1 MRIKPVIILFQITL
15 LLPFISNSQ
24 FSISNLSE
32 IEKIKSGTTY
42 IAMKDPNSEKVKE
55 YIEIFKRF
63 WTISK
68 PEFIKYSEIEKYLSP
83 ENSFLTIGGY
93 ETNTEFIKL
102 YQNGSQ
108 KHGIN
113 YSNTHIF
120 LELWTCDKKYFTS
133 KKKNKVF
140 GNGDKSQVAR
150 IELFTDFETLSNP
163 DLLYQSEYDGNGHI
177 RNWGPGV
184 LKNYLQT
191 LMGYLAKNENLSL
204 YTGSSN
210 AKELKKLKKE
220 ALYIPDYVLIK
231 FNKLNG
237 KETKKHDIKDIL
249 EDFKLKYIL
258 ISGADLNHKILKD
271 TNGFYYLIYI
281 KSSTDKYINVIHSLT
296 GEIIYSKYV
305 PLSYNIKSDDF
316 KELQEKI
323 N

>member
-1 MRIKPVIILFQITL
+1 MTPIIA
-15 LLPFISNSQ
+15 NSQ

-32 IEKIKSGTTY
+32 IAKIKSGTTY
-42 IAMKDPNSEKVKE
+42 IAMKDPNSEKTKE
-55 YIEIFKRF
+55 YIEVFKNY

-68 PEFIKYSEIEKYLSP
+68 AEFIKYSEIEKYLSP

-93 ETNTEFIKL
+93 ETNTEFTRL

-133 KKKNKVF
+133 KKKNKIF
-140 GNGDKSQVAR
+140 GNGDKIQVAR

-163 DLLYQSEYDGNGHI
+163 DLLYQSEFDGNGHI

-184 LKNYLQT
+184 LKNYVQA
-191 LMGYLAKNENLSL
+191 LMGYLAKNESHSL

-220 ALYIPDYVLIK
+220 SLYIPEYVLTK
-231 FNKLNG
+231 FNKFNG
-237 KETKKHDIKDIL
+237 NETKSMMKKT
-249 EDFKLKYIL
+249 FLKTLNLNIYFYPEL
-258 ISGADLNHKILKD
+258 I
-271 TNGFYYLIYI
+271 
-281 KSSTDKYINVIHSLT
+281 
-296 GEIIYSKYV
+296 
-305 PLSYNIKSDDF
+305 
-316 KELQEKI
+316 
-323 N
+323 

>member
-1 MRIKPVIILFQITL
+1 MQTKPMLILFLINL
-15 LLPFISNSQ
+15 LTPIIANSQ

-32 IEKIKSGTTY
+32 IAKIKSGTTY
-42 IAMKDPNSEKVKE
+42 IAMKDPNSEKTKE
-55 YIEIFKRF
+55 YIEVFKNY

-68 PEFIKYSEIEKYLSP
+68 AEFIKYSEIEKYLSP

-93 ETNTEFIKL
+93 ETNTEFTRL

-133 KKKNKVF
+133 KKKNKIF
-140 GNGDKSQVAR
+140 GNGDKIQVAR

-163 DLLYQSEYDGNGHI
+163 DLLYQSEFDGNGHI

-184 LKNYLQT
+184 LKNYVQA
-191 LMGYLAKNENLSL
+191 LMGYLAKNESHSL

-220 ALYIPDYVLIK
+220 SLYIPEYVLTK
-231 FNKLNG
+231 FNKFNG
-237 KETKKHDIKDIL
+237 NETKKHDEKDIF

-258 ISGADLNHKILKD
+258 LSGADLNHKILTD
-271 TNGFYYLIYI
+271 TTGFYYLIYI

-296 GEIIYSKYV
+296 GEIIYSKYK

-316 KELQEKI
+316 QDLQEKI
-323 N
+323 

>member
-1 MRIKPVIILFQITL
+1 MQTKPILILFLINL
-15 LLPFISNSQ
+15 LTPIIANSQ

-32 IEKIKSGTTY
+32 IAKIKSGTTY
-42 IAMKDPNSEKVKE
+42 IAMKDPNSEKTKE
-55 YIEIFKRF
+55 YIEVFKNY

-68 PEFIKYSEIEKYLSP
+68 AEFIKYSEIEKYLSP

-93 ETNTEFIKL
+93 ETNTEFTRL

-133 KKKNKVF
+133 KKKNKIF
-140 GNGDKSQVAR
+140 GNGDKIQVAR

-163 DLLYQSEYDGNGHI
+163 DLLYQSEFDGNGHI

-184 LKNYLQT
+184 LKNYVQA
-191 LMGYLAKNENLSL
+191 LMGYLAKNESHSL

-220 ALYIPDYVLIK
+220 SLYIPEYVLTK
-231 FNKLNG
+231 FNKFNG
-237 KETKKHDIKDIL
+237 NETKKHDEKDIF

-258 ISGADLNHKILKD
+258 LSGADLNHKILTD
-271 TNGFYYLIYI
+271 TTGFYYLIYI

-296 GEIIYSKYV
+296 GEIIYSKYK

-316 KELQEKI
+316 QDLQEKI
-323 N
+323 

>member
-1 MRIKPVIILFQITL
+1 MQTKPMLILFLINL
-15 LLPFISNSQ
+15 LTPIIANSQ

-32 IEKIKSGTTY
+32 IAKIKSGTTY
-42 IAMKDPNSEKVKE
+42 IAMKDPNSEKAKE
-55 YIEIFKRF
+55 YIEVFKNY

-68 PEFIKYSEIEKYLSP
+68 AEFIKYSEIEKYLSP

-93 ETNTEFIKL
+93 ETNTEFTRL

-133 KKKNKVF
+133 KKKNKIF
-140 GNGDKSQVAR
+140 GNGDKIQVAR

-163 DLLYQSEYDGNGHI
+163 DLLYQSEFDGNGHI

-184 LKNYLQT
+184 LKNYVQA
-191 LMGYLAKNENLSL
+191 LMGYLAKNESHSL
-204 YTGSSN
+204 FTGSSN
-210 AKELKKLKKE
+210 DKELKKLKKE
-220 ALYIPDYVLIK
+220 SLYIPEYVLTK
-231 FNKLNG
+231 FNKFNG
-237 KETKKHDIKDIL
+237 NETKKHDEKDIF
-249 EDFKLKYIL
+249 EDFNLKYIL
-258 ISGADLNHKILKD
+258 LSGADLNHKILTD
-271 TNGFYYLIYI
+271 TTGFYYLIYI

-296 GEIIYSKYV
+296 GEIIYSKYK

-316 KELQEKI
+316 QDLQEKI
-323 N
+323 